1 MTMAPLQLTAS
12 ARADRAPRPALPE
25 ACARNAR
32 GDGEV
37 SGDRGIWWPHVAVLF
52 HRFGPYHIAR
62 LNCAAQSLC
71 ITGVELSR
79 ADRTYAWRPTGGC
92 EAFPRHVI
100 AADVDAEPATALI
113 RRMDQV
119 LSTLRPDAVAIPGW
133 SHRGALA
140 ALLWCQRRRIAAILM
155 TESTARDAARRPWKE
170 AVKRRIAARFGAA
183 LAGGTAHLAY
193 LRELGMPPERVFDGY
208 DVVDNDHFARAADAT
223 RESAIQARCRLGLPE
238 RYFLASCRFVE
249 KKNLCGLLEGFARY
263 RDRAGPQPWH
273 LVLLGDGQLRPR
285 LLERVAERGL
295 RDLVHLPGFQQYER
309 LPAFYGLAGAFV
321 LASTSEPWG
330 LVVNEA
336 MAAGL
341 PVLVSD
347 RCGCAP
353 DLVVPGVN
361 GYRFDPLDPERLAD
375 LLLHVAADGCDRQG
389 LARAGRAII
398 AEWTPERFA
407 GNLRR
412 AAIAAL
418 ATPAGGGSVDR
429 LLIRLLMLRRDE
441 D

>member
-1 MTMAPLQLTAS
+1 MDAHDESFGPGLLPSRTRGG
-12 ARADRAPRPALPE
+12 ARPR
-25 ACARNAR
+25 
-32 GDGEV
+32 
-37 SGDRGIWWPHVAVLF
+37 VAILF
-52 HRFGPYHIAR
+52 ERFGPYHVAR
-62 LNCAAQSLC
+62 LNFAARLVSLQ
-71 ITGVELSR
+71 GVELSA
-79 ADRTYAWRPTGGC
+79 ADRTYAWRPTCGL
-92 EAFPRHVI
+92 ESFPRHLI
-100 AADVDAEPATALI
+100 SDDVNMEPTGRLI
-113 RRMDQV
+113 RRIGEI
-119 LSTLRPDAVAIPGW
+119 LSTLRPDVVAIPGW

-140 ALLWCQRRRIAAILM
+140 ALLWCQRRHIPAILM

-170 AVKRRIAARFGAA
+170 AVKRRIVARFSAA
-183 LAGGTAHLAY
+183 LAGGEAHIAY

-208 DVVDNDHFARAADAT
+208 DVVDNDHFACAAEAT
-223 RESAIQARCRLGLPE
+223 RRRPAAARRRLGLPE

-249 KKNLCGLLEGFARY
+249 KKNLFGLLEAFGRY

-285 LLERVAERGL
+285 LLEWVAERGL
-295 RDLVHLPGFQQYER
+295 QEFVHLPGFHQYET

-341 PVLVSD
+341 PILVSD
-347 RCGCAP
+347 RCGCAL

-361 GYRFDPLDPERLAD
+361 GYRFDPFDLERLAN
-375 LLLHVAADGCDRQG
+375 LMLHVASDDCDRQA

-407 GNLRR
+407 RNLHR
-412 AAIAAL
+412 AAIVAL
-418 ATPAGGGSVDR
+418 ATPAGAGSVTRLLLR
-429 LLIRLLMLRRDE
+429 LLILRPNTD
-441 D
+441 